1 MEICNKKF
9 LTIIIF
15 IFLSTASYADSI
27 IQSLKNRQTSYLD
40 FFLLKLENKLI
51 NKSSLLSSQFF
62 ATRVQ
67 YSNLAVEVSSDNKKI
82 LINIRAI
89 MDKRRYSKKKYI
101 QKISDCNQVR
111 NIIFYKKT
119 GYTFFIQK
127 RDPNLS
133 EYLMKKIFKENFF
146 NNLTLNE
153 KESEMLLEQMH
164 VKVSIY
170 HPVNKTELTCSGKI
184 NEYELK

>member
-51 NKSSLLSSQFF
+51 NKSSLLSSQYF

-89 MDKRRYSKKKYI
+89 MDKRRYSKK
-101 QKISDCNQVR
+101 
-111 NIIFYKKT
+111 NIYRK
-119 GYTFFIQK
+119 
-127 RDPNLS
+127 
-133 EYLMKKIFKENFF
+133 
-146 NNLTLNE
+146 
-153 KESEMLLEQMH
+153 
-164 VKVSIY
+164 
-170 HPVNKTELTCSGKI
+170 
-184 NEYELK
+184 